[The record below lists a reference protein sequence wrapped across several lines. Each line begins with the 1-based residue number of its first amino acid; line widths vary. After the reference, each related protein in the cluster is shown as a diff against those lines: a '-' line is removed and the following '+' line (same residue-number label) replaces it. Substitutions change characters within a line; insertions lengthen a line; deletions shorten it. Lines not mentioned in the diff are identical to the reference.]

1 MDYKNPYDYLSENET
16 ENFQKDFY
24 GVTKPQS
31 PQEIEKEN
39 RQLAKEYLEIL
50 SSSCVRKER
59 DNAREQIKDLIR
71 KWGLHFETNKPHYA
85 LSRDEKHIIR
95 MDFYGSINETDKTQA
110 HTRHTISYLK
120 HILSSNKPELPPQDY
135 DLSTSPIWA
144 LYRQFP
150 RFRKIESKLKQ
161 QLQKMNIPASM
172 LPHMNAYDFSDVLYQ
187 HYYDPKTA
195 PKAYMF
201 LGARRSFIKD
211 FIRKNETKF
220 RQFLKHLDID
230 DRYSDEL
237 ISNMKKYGKTSRVY
251 VIDHEK
257 GAALLK
263 TYQEKGIIGTDET
276 IGTKLTLEQI
286 EFIRNHGDYTKIAI
300 LGQDGKPLT
309 GPDFSVHHKVA
320 VKDAAEIP
328 DLLDVNKFENL
339 CLTIEYPYHRIL
351 HSLDSTQTIDR
362 RESYTSRIYM
372 DKDIIFW
379 GGFHPNFQMH
389 YNYRHDKRTLR
400 QKKNHNEWKK
410 DHPLPNSENYLNL
423 SNAHDNSKLSRK
435 QKKQQQRQKGAAAA
449 TISTASSTP
458 KEKKAVAPLIIDP
471 HKLLPTLPLLTS
483 SKDEK
488 KEKSQNIKSVRMKN
502 VIAKAIEN
510 KKKKIQNNR
519 QKYQKNIVTKKKKE
533 ALLALM
539 NIIKEGAQKQ
549 KDNQQKEKII
559 NHILLVLNKKARQ

>member
-1 MDYKNPYDYLSENET
+1 MDYKNPYDYLSENGT

-24 GVTKPQS
+24 GVTEPQS

-50 SSSCVRKER
+50 SSSCVRKKR
-59 DNAREQIKDLIR
+59 DNTREQIKDLIR

-120 HILSSNKPELPPQDY
+120 HISSSNKPELPPQDY

-201 LGARRSFIKD
+201 LGARRSFVKD

-257 GAALLK
+257 GATLLK
-263 TYQEKGIIGTDET
+263 TYQEKGIIGADET
-276 IGTKLTLEQI
+276 IGTKLSLEQI
-286 EFIRNHGDYTKIAI
+286 KFIRDHGDYTKIAI
-300 LGQDGKPLT
+300 LGKDGKPLT

-379 GGFHPNFQMH
+379 GGFHPNFQIH

-410 DHPLPNSENYLNL
+410 DHPLTNSENYLNL

-435 QKKQQQRQKGAAAA
+435 QKKQQQRPKGAAAA

-458 KEKKAVAPLIIDP
+458 KEKKTVAPLIIDP
-471 HKLLPTLPLLTS
+471 HKLLPTLPLSTS

-488 KEKSQNIKSVRMKN
+488 KEKSQNIKSVRMED

-539 NIIKEGAQKQ
+539 NIMKEAAQKQ
-549 KDNQQKEKII
+549 KDNQQKEEII